1 MSAEEMKA
9 EFVSRAKLSE
19 QAERY
24 DDMAEYMRKV
34 TESGLGNF
42 FIIYF
47 YLSYLLELVNE
58 ERNLLSV
65 AYKNVVGARRSSWR
79 IISSIEQKCE
89 KGEKKAVSSIDILLT
104 VPL

>member
-1 MSAEEMKA
+1 MAEETKA
-9 EFVSRAKLSE
+9 EYVARAKLSE

-24 DDMAEYMRKV
+24 DDMADYMRKV
-34 TESGLGNF
+34 TESGIGKRPVL
-42 FIIYF
+42 
-47 YLSYLLELVNE
+47 LSFVTYRQLELVNE

-89 KGEKKAVSSIDILLT
+89 HGEKKLVSLQIAV
-104 VPL
+104 